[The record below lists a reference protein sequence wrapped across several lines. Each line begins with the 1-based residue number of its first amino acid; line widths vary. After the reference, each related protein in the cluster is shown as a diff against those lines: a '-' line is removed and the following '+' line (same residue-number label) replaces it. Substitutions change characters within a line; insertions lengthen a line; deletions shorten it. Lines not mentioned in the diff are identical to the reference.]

1 MLKIQPSIH
10 AWQGTCMSAITLYIS
25 GNLCRRTLDGGWGC
39 IIDDGSTVREFCGGT
54 RKASSNRMSLLGLIH
69 GLQSLGHLQP
79 GAALHI
85 ETDSK
90 LLHEGLSGKAIQWN
104 AKGWRTKTGMWIPH
118 NELWRRILKLLARF
132 DFGINRDPFPALNPL
147 LARAHFL
154 CRTGQYGDKPLRLYV
169 DGSFL
174 PEQKAGGWGVVIDDH
189 GDVQEGSGSM
199 IVPDNN
205 VMELIAVIRGLEMLE
220 SRRDVVLFTDS
231 EFVKLGWLRLDERRE
246 NNWRHSNGLRVKHYL
261 WWQRLDFLLTNIGV
275 RIEWIKG
282 HSGIEHN
289 ETADRLAGK
298 AAREGILERGQGIR
312 LAS

>member
-1 MLKIQPSIH
+1 
-10 AWQGTCMSAITLYIS
+10 MSDITLYIS
-25 GNLCRRTLDGGWGC
+25 GNFCARTLDGGWGC
-39 IIDDGSTVREFCGGT
+39 IIDDGTSVREFCGGS

-69 GLQSLGHLQP
+69 GLQSLGHIQP
-79 GAALHI
+79 GAALNI

-90 LLHEGLSGKAIQWN
+90 LLHEGLSGKAIHWN

-118 NELWRRILKLLARF
+118 NELWRRILKLLTRF
-132 DFGINRDPFPALNPL
+132 SFTICRDPIPALNPL

-154 CRTGQYGDKPLRLYV
+154 CRAGQFGDKPLRLYV

-174 PEQKAGGWGVVIDDH
+174 PEHKAGGWGVVIDDH

-246 NNWRHSNGLRVKHYL
+246 NNWRHTNGLRVRHHL
-261 WWQRLDFLLTNIGV
+261 WWQRLDVLLTNIGV

-289 ETADRLAGK
+289 ETADRLAGR
-298 AAREGILERGQGIR
+298 AAREGVLERKHGTSRVLDQEGV
-312 LAS
+312 SSEG